1 MGRTDGDSH
10 LVRQTTAEQS
20 RADNISTECNAMWAM
35 RCKSPHNHTT
45 FLAVALVNC
54 IV

>member
-20 RADNISTECNAMWAM
+20 RADNISTECNAMMQCDAN
-35 RCKSPHNHTT
+35 PHTTFT